1 MSDFMLSQVQGLL
14 TRVSDDLDKMGKQS
28 NAQMDTVLGAIDDLA
43 ANLFATQ
50 ALLCMLLKEK
60 KVDGA
65 AAKAWISAQ
74 AGGAPNAPKALQ
86 VVDLLLAT
94 TKK

>member
-14 TRVSDDLDKMGKQS
+14 TRVADEVDKAGKLH

-50 ALLCMLLKEK
+50 ALLCLMLKDQT
-60 KVDGA
+60 VDA
-65 AAKAWISAQ
+65 TAAKAWIAKQ
-74 AGGAPNAPKALQ
+74 AGGAPNAPKAIDM
-86 VVDLLLAT
+86 VDILL
-94 TKK
+94 KVR